1 MVHEVN
7 ACRRGLVAQDES
19 GMRGVGGRPIRSTI
33 QSHREQDRSE
43 KGHADNRAADGG
55 AGAVQHESEYNV
67 RPSRQRQPAQR

>member
-19 GMRGVGGRPIRSTI
+19 GVRGVGRRAIRSTI

-55 AGAVQHESEYNV
+55 AGTAEHESEYNV
-67 RPSRQRQPAQR
+67 RPSRQRQLGQR